1 MLLCHL
7 AQGFALLST
16 AFSFASMKR
25 SISEIASD
33 EESTGAAGLDDIR
46 LAVASKDHKFCVQ
59 WDHFEYDE
67 DSAKENAVSIVKHPD
82 VEAWYVGACK
92 DPYDR
97 FFEQPS
103 PHCVRFH
110 CCYPVWLGKKA
121 GDMEKE
127 VLRHSRWTESGQSKC
142 QNAPSSKG
150 GEGISPL
157 SIRFVYVCVRW
168 TRASLRIL

>member
-1 MLLCHL
+1 
-7 AQGFALLST
+7 
-16 AFSFASMKR
+16 MKR
-25 SISEIASD
+25 SFSEIASD
-33 EESTGAAGLDDIR
+33 EESTSPACLDDIR
-46 LAVASKDHKFCVQ
+46 SAVASKKDKFCVQ
-59 WDHFEYDE
+59 WDYFEYDE
-67 DSAKENAVSIVKHPD
+67 ESAKEMAVSIVEHPD
-82 VEAWYVGACK
+82 VETWYVGACK

-103 PHCVRFH
+103 PHSVRFH
-110 CCYPVWLGKKA
+110 CLYPVWLGKKA

-127 VLRHSRWTESGQSKC
+127 ILRHSRWARSGHSKC

-168 TRASLRIL
+168 TRASLRVF